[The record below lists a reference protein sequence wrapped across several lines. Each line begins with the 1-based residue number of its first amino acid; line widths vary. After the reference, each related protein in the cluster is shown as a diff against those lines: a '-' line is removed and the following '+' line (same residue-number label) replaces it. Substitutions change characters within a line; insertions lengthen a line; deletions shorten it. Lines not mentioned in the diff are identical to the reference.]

1 MTLSKAKSSSWDMV
15 TQVIIDRQYA
25 GKNDPEFM
33 LISVRIEVALCSS
46 VTAEANTSCE

>member
-1 MTLSKAKSSSWDMV
+1 MV

-33 LISVRIEVALCSS
+33 LIIARIEVAPCSS
-46 VTAEANTSCE
+46 VTTDANASCE